1 MKRGFTL
8 IELMVVVVIIG
19 ILAAIAIPNFISM
32 QKRAK
37 EASVKNNMHTLQLA
51 AEDFSTLTEGIY
63 ATDASTQVGVIT
75 GNAGDLRSIAGA
87 AVWDWNPPAP
97 PADILLPQS
106 FKNPVASANDE
117 GRSPLLATY
126 GGAIDAGVVF
136 YQSFDA
142 ANAPAPAVGEAVRYE
157 IGGNGVDDVMTLK
170 LTSGQ

>member
-1 MKRGFTL
+1 MKKGFTL

-51 AEDFSTLTEGIY
+51 SEDFSTLTEGIY
-63 ATDASTQVGVIT
+63 ATDGATTVGAIT
-75 GNAGDLRSIAGA
+75 LNAADLRSIAGA
-87 AVWDWNPPAP
+87 VIWNWPPAP
-97 PADILLPQS
+97 PQNILLPQS
-106 FKNPVASANDE
+106 FKNPVAVTNDE
-117 GRSPLLATY
+117 GRSPLVAVY

-136 YQSFDA
+136 YQSYDV
-142 ANAPAPAVGEAVRYE
+142 ANAPAPAVGQAVRYE
-157 IGGNGVDDVMTLK
+157 ISGNGVDDVMTLM